1 MQHGLA
7 SFPSTASQNP
17 PLPHL
22 TQGYGMTSR
31 SSFSLMQ
38 ASGAGGAGGGGG
50 SGGTGSSVG
59 YGIANGG
66 GGGRGLGG
74 AACPG
79 VAFRFKHQSGHE
91 PARTPL
97 DTGNCADKNIA
108 VAMAVAAAVVVV
120 VVVVVVLVVMVLVVV
135 GWSLLLRVPF

>member
-1 MQHGLA
+1 MQEALEAEGA
-7 SFPSTASQNP
+7 AGARGAAWATALQ
-17 PLPHL
+17 
-22 TQGYGMTSR
+22 TE
-31 SSFSLMQ
+31 
-38 ASGAGGAGGGGG
+38 A
-50 SGGTGSSVG
+50 
-59 YGIANGG
+59 